1 VSAAPVLIRHFTDPS
16 SPDAF
21 AAEPA
26 RLRLL
31 WLYGEQLRWELRMIA
46 LTGTADATPEEVAE
60 QHRAV
65 QQRCGMPIDS
75 RVRVRVAPSVHACRV
90 VVAVRLR
97 WPEREAAILRRLR
110 VLHFAGELL
119 DDSDTFELAAEQAG
133 LPVAELAAWAAEPVV
148 EEALRADVAA
158 SRGRGCPSYE
168 LVRDGGRVAL
178 SGVEGIARAE
188 AGLHDLARRPDP
200 ESVEEVLAWAGMP
213 LATAEVA
220 AVCDREVADVRQD
233 LARVAAFAPLGADGY
248 WTRRNA
254 G

>member
-1 VSAAPVLIRHFTDPS
+1 MSAAPVLIRHFTDPS
-16 SPDAF
+16 SPEAF

-26 RLRLL
+26 RLRLV
-31 WLYGEQLRWELRMIA
+31 WAYGEQIRWELRMSA
-46 LTGTADATPEEVAE
+46 LTETADGTPEGIAE

-65 QQRCGMPIDS
+65 AQRYGMPIDP

-133 LPVAELAAWAAEPVV
+133 LPVAELAAWAGEPEV

-158 SRGRGCPSYE
+158 
-168 LVRDGGRVAL
+168 
-178 SGVEGIARAE
+178 ARA
-188 AGLHDLARRPDP
+188 
-200 ESVEEVLAWAGMP
+200 
-213 LATAEVA
+213 
-220 AVCDREVADVRQD
+220 
-233 LARVAAFAPLGADGY
+233 
-248 WTRRNA
+248 
-254 G
+254 

>member
-1 VSAAPVLIRHFTDPS
+1 MSAAPVLIRHFTDPS

-31 WLYGEQLRWELRMIA
+31 WRYGEQLRWELRMRV
-46 LTGTADATPEEVAE
+46 LTETAEGTPEEVAE
-60 QHRAV
+60 RHRAA
-65 QQRCGMPIDS
+65 QEWCGMPIDP

-119 DDSDTFELAAEQAG
+119 DDSDTFELAAGQAG
-133 LPVAELAAWAAEPVV
+133 LPVAELAAWAAEPEV
-148 EEALRADVAA
+148 EAALRADMAA
-158 SRGRGCPSYE
+158 SRGYACPSYE
-168 LVRDGGRVAL
+168 LVRGTERVAL
-178 SGVEGIARAE
+178 PGAEGIAGAE
-188 AGLHDLARRPDP
+188 AELRDLARSADP

-220 AVCDREVADVRQD
+220 AVCDRALDDVRAA
-233 LARVAAFAPLGADGY
+233 LARVARFEPAGGDGY
-248 WTRRNA
+248 WSLA
-254 G
+254 